1 MAEPSSRTPR
11 RITLIADE
19 LAGLRGGG
27 LGTATAFLGL
37 ALARMGHRV
46 EVLYAGGEPA
56 RPVDPD
62 WERLY
67 KQAGP
72 RVRLLSSGGK
82 RVEPAHF
89 ARLRQVG
96 RAPRAEPPG
105 VASTEELAAPPF
117 TPLRPRQPRIALEEA
132 LLLL

>member
-67 KQAGP
+67 EQAGL
-72 RVRLLSSGGK
+72 RVRLLSSGDK

-89 ARLRQVG
+89 ARLRRG
-96 RAPRAEPPG
+96 GANPPAGTPPG
-105 VASTEELAAPPF
+105 ADT
-117 TPLRPRQPRIALEEA
+117 
-132 LLLL
+132 